1 MVRSWGR
8 RLHLVACCLPGSLS
22 WHKLTMSSGKIL
34 LDIRVSSQFH
44 PVQFHPVPSQFLG
57 SISGVGLYGLCGF
70 HMVPCSNCSRFN
82 SFNFY
87 LRNASRCS
95 ISPKRCIRSPTSWTR
110 TSPAP
115 SPVFSEASP
124 MLYDMK
130 TYDHLG
136 ARHIWAITPGD
147 VVLRCFW

>member
-34 LDIRVSSQFH
+34 LDIPVSSQFH
-44 PVQFHPVPSQFLG
+44 PVPRFNFRSWF
-57 SISGVGLYGLCGF
+57 IRFMYCLCGF

-87 LRNASRCS
+87 LWNASRCS

-124 MLYDMK
+124 MLFDMK

-136 ARHIWAITPGD
+136 ARHIWAITW
-147 VVLRCFW
+147 RCGITLLLISR